1 MLTKLLDSSRGA
13 DTMRMY
19 IQVTGA
25 VFGVMALVHVIRLIL
40 NWPAQVAG
48 WVVPIW
54 LSWVAIL
61 VAGALCVWAFRLV
74 GRTR

>member
-1 MLTKLLDSSRGA
+1 
-13 DTMRMY
+13 MRTY
-19 IQVTGA
+19 IQITGA
-25 VFGVMALVHVIRLIL
+25 VFGVIALVHVVRLIL
-40 NWPAQVAG
+40 NWPAQIAD

-74 GRTR
+74 GRAPQ

>member
-1 MLTKLLDSSRGA
+1 
-13 DTMRMY
+13 MRMY

-61 VAGALCVWAFRLV
+61 VAGALCVWAFRLA
-74 GRTR
+74 GRKR